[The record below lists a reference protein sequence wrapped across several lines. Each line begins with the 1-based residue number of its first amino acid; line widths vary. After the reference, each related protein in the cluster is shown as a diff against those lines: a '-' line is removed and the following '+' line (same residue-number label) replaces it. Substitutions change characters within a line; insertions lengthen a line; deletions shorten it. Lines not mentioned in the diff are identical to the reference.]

1 MQAKDG
7 IRVTERIFYMKYY
20 SEDHVWVE
28 IRGDEAT
35 VGISQHAIDELG
47 EISYIE
53 LPLEDEDI
61 IVGDDIGLLESASDE
76 IVIYSPL
83 SGTIMAVNEELETEP
98 ALINDAPEEKGWI
111 CKITNIDESELDDM
125 MNETS
130 YRKFLRSLKK

>member
-1 MQAKDG
+1 MYAKDG

-111 CKITNIDESELDDM
+111 FKISNIDDSELDDM
-125 MNETS
+125 MNETG

>member
-1 MQAKDG
+1 
-7 IRVTERIFYMKYY
+7 MKYY

-61 IVGDDIGLLESASDE
+61 IVGDDIGLLESVTDE
-76 IVIYSPL
+76 INIYSPL
-83 SGTIMAVNEELETEP
+83 SGTIMAVNEELENDP
-98 ALINDAPEEKGWI
+98 ALINDSPEEKGWI
-111 CKITNIDESELDDM
+111 CKIRNIDDSELDDM
-125 MNETS
+125 MNETG
-130 YRKFLRSLKK
+130 YRKFLRSLNR